1 MKTLLIAAP
10 FLLTLIACGGE
21 NAAQPPPTTPQS
33 PAGLETT
40 AHASESEHHHHHDEA
55 APSGHHHSAHGGIVK
70 MHAENGVHLHV
81 EVVVAPS
88 GLVRLYPS
96 DGESKPIPATELAG
110 SVTCETND
118 KLAKTKFDG
127 ALHPDPA
134 DGSAVVQ
141 CPALTSAG
149 ATVAFD
155 VHLRGASFARS
166 VTVGAQGTAGG
177 APE

>member
-1 MKTLLIAAP
+1 MT
-10 FLLTLIACGGE
+10 
-21 NAAQPPPTTPQS
+21 
-33 PAGLETT
+33 
-40 AHASESEHHHHHDEA
+40 
-55 APSGHHHSAHGGIVK
+55 HGGIVK

-96 DGESKPIPATELAG
+96 DADSKPIPATELAG

-118 KLAKTKFDG
+118 KVAKTKFDG
-127 ALHPDPA
+127 DLHADPA
-134 DGSAVVQ
+134 DGSALVQ

-149 ATVAFD
+149 ATVTFD

-166 VTVGAQGTAGG
+166 VSVGAQGTAGG
-177 APE
+177 AAE